1 MKKNKIF
8 LLLIAFAAAI
18 FLFTS
23 GHYEVDD
30 KGNKTW
36 VADYHGDNPP
46 EEDSS
51 SNGNSSDEHNDD
63 DGSNSSSSS
72 SSTPSTPPPPPPEPQ
87 YPDPTENMEDEDLQI
102 IAENGT
108 AVQKAEAQRILEQH
122 RFNAENLRLEE
133 ACFDYSEIVE
143 QIEEEQK
150 ENPPAPEPEEVPAQ
164 EEINQEVALIQEI
177 QEQQEIEKQKT
188 IQQNNEEI
196 KEEEIAEN
204 SDDAGDPVL
213 VTQGVYEQNEKD
225 IGFIQTGGFYVY
237 RKYLSDKNVISS
249 FGSGWSTNLDERII
263 LGTDSRSEEYI
274 EKLAQGGEHIQQLIR
289 QYEAEL
295 AAAYGVSDIYSAQS
309 EYTERITSANASKAS
324 QQQLK
329 VHLDNVGEK
338 KVKNFSL
345 GMKQRLGIALAL
357 MNHPKLMLLD
367 EPMNGLDPEGIAELR
382 ELLIELNQ
390 KEGITVLI
398 SSHILSE
405 LEKIASCYGFISHGK
420 LLEEITAEG
429 LQAKCRK
436 SVNVKVSD
444 VAKTEAILN
453 KLNIKDYKAFP
464 SGDVKIYENIAIN
477 DFVVALSNEGITVLG
492 INSQEESVEEY
503 YLNLI
508 KEGK

>member
-1 MKKNKIF
+1 MD
-8 LLLIAFAAAI
+8 LIT
-18 FLFTS
+18 TS
-23 GHYEVDD
+23 GLCKIYGGKMVIDHVDMHIPEASIYGFVGENGSGKTTIMRLLTGLAEPSAGSFTLFGVDNKDKKIYEVRQQ
-30 KGNKTW
+30 
-36 VADYHGDNPP
+36 VSA
-46 EEDSS
+46 
-51 SNGNSSDEHNDD
+51 
-63 DGSNSSSSS
+63 
-72 SSTPSTPPPPPPEPQ
+72 
-87 YPDPTENMEDEDLQI
+87 
-102 IAENGT
+102 
-108 AVQKAEAQRILEQH
+108 
-122 RFNAENLRLEE
+122 
-133 ACFDYSEIVE
+133 IVE
-143 QIEEEQK
+143 ATSLIPSMTARD
-150 ENPPAPEPEEVPAQ
+150 NMVYQ
-164 EEINQEVALIQEI
+164 ELYLGI
-177 QEQQEIEKQKT
+177 KQ
-188 IQQNNEEI
+188 
-196 KEEEIAEN
+196 
-204 SDDAGDPVL
+204 S
-213 VTQGVYEQNEKD
+213 
-225 IGFIQTGGFYVY
+225 
-237 RKYLSDKNVISS
+237 
-249 FGSGWSTNLDERII
+249 
-263 LGTDSRSEEYI
+263 
-274 EKLAQGGEHIQQLIR
+274 
-289 QYEAEL
+289 EAERAELL
-295 AAAYGVSDIYSAQS
+295 A
-309 EYTERITSANASKAS
+309 
-324 QQQLK
+324 K

-444 VAKTEAILN
+444 VIKTEAILN

-477 DFVVALSNEGITVLG
+477 DLVVALSNEGITVLG

>member
-1 MKKNKIF
+1 MD
-8 LLLIAFAAAI
+8 LIT
-18 FLFTS
+18 TS
-23 GHYEVDD
+23 GLCKIYGGKMVIDHVDMHIPEASIYGFVGENGSGKTTIMRLLTGLAEPSAGSFTLFGVDNKDKKIYEVRQQ
-30 KGNKTW
+30 
-36 VADYHGDNPP
+36 VSA
-46 EEDSS
+46 
-51 SNGNSSDEHNDD
+51 
-63 DGSNSSSSS
+63 
-72 SSTPSTPPPPPPEPQ
+72 
-87 YPDPTENMEDEDLQI
+87 
-102 IAENGT
+102 
-108 AVQKAEAQRILEQH
+108 
-122 RFNAENLRLEE
+122 
-133 ACFDYSEIVE
+133 IVE
-143 QIEEEQK
+143 ATSLIPSMTARD
-150 ENPPAPEPEEVPAQ
+150 NMVYQ
-164 EEINQEVALIQEI
+164 ELYLGI
-177 QEQQEIEKQKT
+177 KQ
-188 IQQNNEEI
+188 
-196 KEEEIAEN
+196 
-204 SDDAGDPVL
+204 S
-213 VTQGVYEQNEKD
+213 
-225 IGFIQTGGFYVY
+225 
-237 RKYLSDKNVISS
+237 
-249 FGSGWSTNLDERII
+249 
-263 LGTDSRSEEYI
+263 
-274 EKLAQGGEHIQQLIR
+274 
-289 QYEAEL
+289 EAERAELL
-295 AAAYGVSDIYSAQS
+295 A
-309 EYTERITSANASKAS
+309 
-324 QQQLK
+324 K

-444 VAKTEAILN
+444 VNKTEAILN